1 MKTAFLCAASLL
13 FVACQQSDI
22 YQNSRQQI
30 DLSGT
35 WSTEI
40 GDVALPGTTD
50 ESRVGQPLTDRS
62 ETGRLSRRYT
72 CVQPLTYRKTVDI
85 PAEFVGKSL
94 RLIMEKTKP
103 STLWIDG
110 DSIGSYNHLHTPH
123 IYDVTFLT
131 AGEHKIEIRIDN
143 SDASILPAIG
153 GSHAVTEHTQTN
165 WNGILGEFCIE
176 AANIAHITD
185 IQVYPNIKNAEAE
198 VRIAVVSPVYH
209 ECCAQLSINGK
220 SWNTKNPLELPE
232 IIVDTD
238 LQGGADT
245 IKITIPMRDKMQL
258 WSEFEPTLYKLAVE
272 MRSEFGIDRQ
282 IVNFGMREFTTE
294 GTKFKING
302 LTTFL
307 RGKHDACVFPLTGY
321 APMTCDQ
328 WLKVFNIA
336 KSYGINHY
344 RFHSWTPPRAAFE
357 AADIAGIYLQCEMP
371 YWGDIQRDNT
381 ELNTFLK
388 SEGDRI
394 LAEFGNHASF
404 AMMAHGN
411 ELWGDETLMREW
423 TEDFRQRDP
432 RHLYAFGSNNKL
444 GFAGPQEGE
453 DFFVTCRVG
462 GEMPGEYN
470 THVRSSFS
478 FADAA
483 DGGILNGTYPN
494 TRVNYTQA
502 IAPCPIPVVSH
513 ETCQFQIYPD
523 YAEIQKYTGVLEP
536 VNLMIFQERL
546 KAANLESEAE
556 AFHYASGALS
566 MICYKAD
573 MEICLRTTGFGGFQL
588 LDLQDYPGQ
597 GSALCAPLD
606 AFMETKNIT
615 TPEEFK
621 FACAPLTVLASFD
634 KYTWTNS
641 EQFVADVLLAN
652 YDCSALTNEKLCW
665 TISDV
670 DGQILANGTLEANA
684 KQGEVATIGTINV
697 DLKNMKIPS
706 ALKLSLQCRQARNEY
721 NIWVYDA
728 ANLTDLEY
736 VTKLDEIV
744 RKRLENGETVLYVP
758 DFASIESKSVG
769 GLFTPDYWNYAMFRS
784 ISENLGR
791 PVSPGTL
798 GYAIESSH
806 PLFCNFPTSTHSD
819 WQWWTIAKN
828 SRPFMLDGTPTALR
842 PIVWAIDNVERN
854 HKLAILFEL
863 SVSNGRLL
871 VSTTNLS
878 VLGDTPEGRQYV
890 RAIAEYMKSQ
900 DFAPSFALNWDELQQ
915 LFTAPIEEREIIGV
929 ENITDYTGQ

>member
-1 MKTAFLCAASLL
+1 MKIAFLCAACLI
-13 FVACQQSDI
+13 FAACTQSDI
-22 YQNSRQQI
+22 YQNSRSRI
-30 DLSGT
+30 DLGGV

-40 GDVALPGTTD
+40 GDVKLPGTTD
-50 ESRVGQPLTDRS
+50 ESQVGQPLTNRT

-72 CVQPLTYRKTVDI
+72 CVQPLTYRKTVNI

-110 DSIGSYNHLHTPH
+110 DSIGSYKHLHTPH
-123 IYDVTFLT
+123 VYDVSFLT
-131 AGEHKIEIRIDN
+131 AGEHQIEIRIDN

-176 AANIAHITD
+176 AASIAHITD

-198 VRIAVVSPVYH
+198 VKIAVIVPN

-220 SWNTKNPLELPE
+220 SWNTENPHELPE
-232 IIVDTD
+232 IIVDAN

-245 IKITIPMRDKMQL
+245 INVTIPIGDKIQL
-258 WSEFEPTLYKLAVE
+258 WSEFEPTLYKLSVE
-272 MRSEFGIDRQ
+272 MNSDFGNDRQ

-321 APMTCDQ
+321 APMTCDE

-381 ELNTFLK
+381 KLNNFLK
-388 SEGDRI
+388 SEGDLI

-404 AMMAHGN
+404 TMMAHGN

-423 TEDFRQRDP
+423 TEDFRRRDP

-444 GFAGPQEGE
+444 GFAGRQEGE

-494 TRVNYTQA
+494 TRKDYTQA
-502 IAPCPIPVVSH
+502 IAPCPVPVVSH

-523 YAEIQKYTGVLEP
+523 YAEIQKYTGILEP
-536 VNLMIFQERL
+536 VNLTIFQQRL
-546 KAANLESEAE
+546 RTANLESEAD
-556 AFHYASGALS
+556 AFHKASGALS
-566 MICYKAD
+566 MLCYKAD
-573 MEICLRTTGFGGFQL
+573 MEICLRTAGFGGFQL

-606 AFMETKNIT
+606 AFMETKNVT

-621 FACAPLTVLASFD
+621 FACAPMTVLASFD
-634 KYTWTNS
+634 KYTWTIS
-641 EQFVADVLLAN
+641 EQFVADIIISN
-652 YDCSALTNEKLCW
+652 YDRQSLANEKLCW
-665 TISDV
+665 SISNI
-670 DGQILANGTLEANA
+670 DGEIIANGEILASAA
-684 KQGEVATIGTINV
+684 QGEVATVGNINV
-697 DLKNMKIPS
+697 DLSDIKSPS
-706 ALKLSLQCRQARNEY
+706 ALKLSLSCREARNEY
-721 NIWVYDA
+721 NIWIYSDS
-728 ANLTDLEY
+728 NQTDLEY
-736 VTKLDEIV
+736 VTKLDDTV
-744 RKRLENGETVLYVP
+744 RKRLDNGESVLLVP
-758 DFASIESKSVG
+758 DFTSIESKSVG

-798 GYAIESSH
+798 GYVVETTH
-806 PLFCNFPTSTHSD
+806 PIFSNFPTSTHSD

-828 SRPFMLDGTPTALR
+828 SRPFMLDGTPSSLR

-854 HKLAILFEL
+854 HKLAILFE
-863 SVSNGRLL
+863 VAVGKGRLL
-871 VSTTNLS
+871 VSTTNLTA
-878 VLGDTPEGRQYV
+878 LNDTPEGKQYIH
-890 RAIAEYMKSQ
+890 AIAEYIKST

-915 LFTAPIEEREIIGV
+915 LFTAPVEEREIVGV